1 MRIITLMENTALTPA
16 LEVEHGL
23 SLYVETRGRRLL
35 FDTGQSA
42 AFARNADRLGVDLC
56 AVDTAVLSHGHYDHG
71 GGLAEFLRQNTVA
84 PVYLSPYAFEPH
96 LSGPERDIGLDSA
109 LRDCGRLRFVERE
122 TDLGD
127 GLTLTPCAGAA
138 PAVPLDPAGLF
149 TRREGQLL
157 PEDFRHEQYL
167 IVEEGSCRIVFSGC
181 SHRGILNIVH
191 WLRPDVVVGGFH
203 FKHLDLQK
211 EAHRRLLEDA
221 ARRLLDSGAV
231 FYTCHCTGEA
241 AYRFLKDRMGDRL
254 HALSTGSVLTL

>member
-1 MRIITLMENTALTPA
+1 MRIVTLVENTALAPE
-16 LEVEHGL
+16 LEAEHGL
-23 SLYVETRGRRLL
+23 SLYVETGDRRLL
-35 FDTGQSA
+35 FDMGQSA
-42 AFARNADRLGVDLC
+42 AFARNAARLGADLG

-71 GGLAEFLRQNTVA
+71 GGLAEFLRQNAAA

-96 LSGPERDIGLDSA
+96 LSGPERDIGLDPA
-109 LRDCGRLRFVERE
+109 LRDCGRLRFTGGE

-127 GLTLTPCAGAA
+127 GLTLAPCAGAA
-138 PAVPLDPAGLF
+138 PAVPVDPAGLY
-149 TRREGQLL
+149 TRQKGQLL

-167 IVEEGSCRIVFSGC
+167 IAEEGGRRIVFSGC
-181 SHRGILNIVH
+181 SHRGILNIVR